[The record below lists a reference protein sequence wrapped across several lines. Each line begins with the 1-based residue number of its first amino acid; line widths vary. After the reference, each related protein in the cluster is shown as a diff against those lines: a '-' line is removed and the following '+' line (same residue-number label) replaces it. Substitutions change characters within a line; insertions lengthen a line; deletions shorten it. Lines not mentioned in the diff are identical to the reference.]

1 MWDGC
6 GRGDA
11 LSGAAGQQGGGA
23 VISSAGSVHQRGSGD
38 GGCRLAGFARAW
50 YPLLMSNGDCDSL
63 PGGGTSL
70 ADYFG
75 DIDIYLFDQ
84 LLRGRITPGMRVLDA
99 GCGRGRNLV
108 YMLRAGFDVYGIDP
122 DRDAIDAVRRLA
134 KRLAPAIP
142 PDHFQ
147 VERLPTL
154 SFPDRAFDAVI
165 ANAVLHFAAD
175 EAEFFA
181 MLAEAWRVL
190 EPDGILFAR
199 LASSI
204 GLEDR
209 ISPLGGRR
217 YRQPDGS
224 DRFLVDEPL
233 LLSAAADLK
242 ATLLDPIKTVNVQGQ
257 RCMTTWCI
265 RKSS

>member
-1 MWDGC
+1 MS
-6 GRGDA
+6 DA
-11 LSGAAGQQGGGA
+11 PPIRLPAGETT
-23 VISSAGSVHQRGSGD
+23 
-38 GGCRLAGFARAW
+38 LK
-50 YPLLMSNGDCDSL
+50 
-63 PGGGTSL
+63 
-70 ADYFG
+70 DYFG

-108 YMLRAGFDVYGIDP
+108 YLLRAGFDVYGVDP
-122 DRDAIDAVRRLA
+122 DRDTVDAVRQVARQ
-134 KRLAPAIP
+134 LAPGLP
-142 PDHFQ
+142 GGHFR

-154 SFPDRAFDAVI
+154 SFPDGSFAAVI

-175 EAEFFA
+175 ESEFRA
-181 MLAEAWRVL
+181 MLSELWRVL

-209 ISPLGGRR
+209 IRPLGGRR
-217 YRQPDGS
+217 YGLPDGS
-224 DRFLVDEPL
+224 DRFLVDEPFL
-233 LLSAAADLK
+233 LAAAADLE

-265 RKSS
+265 RKTS

>member
-1 MWDGC
+1 
-6 GRGDA
+6 
-11 LSGAAGQQGGGA
+11 
-23 VISSAGSVHQRGSGD
+23 
-38 GGCRLAGFARAW
+38 
-50 YPLLMSNGDCDSL
+50 MSNEHCDRL

-84 LLRGRITPGMRVLDA
+84 LLRGRITSGMRVLDA

-108 YMLRAGFDVYGIDP
+108 YLLRAGFDVYGVDA
-122 DRDAIDAVRRLA
+122 DRDAIDAVRQVA
-134 KRLAPAIP
+134 KRLAPALP
-142 PDHFQ
+142 PDHFL

-154 SFPDRAFDAVI
+154 SFSDRAFDAVI
-165 ANAVLHFAAD
+165 ANAVLHFSAD
-175 EAEFFA
+175 EAEFLA
-181 MLAEAWRVL
+181 MLAELWRVL
-190 EPDGILFAR
+190 EPGGVLFAR

-209 ISPLGGRR
+209 IRPLGGRR
-217 YRQPDGS
+217 YGLPDGT
-224 DRFLVDEPL
+224 DRFLVDEPF
-233 LLSAAADLK
+233 LLSAAADLE